1 MSGFNVR
8 FLQTQRSELITL
20 GGEAAVR
27 GKYKDVG
34 TAAVA
39 VLIGY
44 LGPALRGECGSMCW
58 SVSVCDGKAGEG
70 RRETSHQEC
79 SAPLEHT
86 TRSNTSLQKKRE
98 IRRERE

>member
-1 MSGFNVR
+1 M
-8 FLQTQRSELITL
+8 
-20 GGEAAVR
+20 R

-44 LGPALRGECGSMCW
+44 LGLGLRGECGSMCW
-58 SVSVCDGKAGEG
+58 SVSVCDGKAGVG
-70 RRETSHQEC
+70 SRETSHQEC

-86 TRSNTSLQKKRE
+86 TRSNTLLQKREEDKRE
-98 IRRERE
+98 K

>member
-1 MSGFNVR
+1 MR
-8 FLQTQRSELITL
+8 
-20 GGEAAVR
+20 GEAAVR

-44 LGPALRGECGSMCW
+44 LGRSLRGECGSMWW

-70 RRETSHQEC
+70 IKRNLSSGVFC
-79 SAPLEHT
+79 T
-86 TRSNTSLQKKRE
+86 TGAFQQVKYLTTE
-98 IRRERE
+98 EERGR